1 MLWRERLPCLRKGS
15 GLARW
20 KEVVSWLLSSRLS
33 GRDPSRPSSGP
44 CSVEESVPLNVSR
57 ISSLNVGLRKA
68 GWVSSREMGLVRAE
82 RRWSL
87 EEAGLLKEPCFSS
100 RETGLWDAGLT
111 GNRSRL
117 EPELR
122 RLELRCTGTTCTF
135 VKGLIG
141 LGLGPCSARI
151 WAFWIAMRSHETRP
165 DLEGPVWGLRGS
177 KDGGFARGGEYLV
190 AGNISGV

>member
-1 MLWRERLPCLRKGS
+1 MLWRERLPCLRKGN
-15 GLARW
+15 GLARL
-20 KEVVSWLLSSRLS
+20 KGMVSWLLSSRLGGKGPSCPYPVES
-33 GRDPSRPSSGP
+33 G
-44 CSVEESVPLNVSR
+44 PLNVAR
-57 ISSLNVGLRKA
+57 ISSLNVGLRNA
-68 GWVSSREMGLVRAE
+68 GCFSSREMGLVRAE
-82 RRWSL
+82 HRCSL

-111 GNRSRL
+111 GNLSRL

-122 RLELRCTGTTCTF
+122 RLELRCIGTTCTR

-151 WAFWIAMRSHETRP
+151 WAFWIAMRSHETIP
-165 DLEGPVWGLRGS
+165 DFEGPECGLSGS
-177 KDGGFARGGEYLV
+177 SEGGFGRGGEYLV